1 MSRIKAY
8 KNPDRGPAWCAE
20 GEMGD
25 FSYYAGA
32 ETLEELRTLIAE
44 AAAESGVTPE
54 VILVSDLDADEAPI
68 ASIDLPAIV
77 SQ

>member
-8 KNPDRGPAWCAE
+8 QNPDRGPAWCAE
-20 GEMGD
+20 GEMGE

-32 ETLEELRTLIAE
+32 DTLEELVTLIAE
-44 AAAESGVTPE
+44 AAAESGASPE
-54 VILVSDLDADEAPI
+54 VILVSDPDTDEAPI
-68 ASIDLPAIV
+68 ASVDLPAIV

>member
-8 KNPDRGPAWCAE
+8 QNPDRGPAWCAE
-20 GEMGD
+20 GEMGE

-32 ETLEELRTLIAE
+32 DTLEELTSLIAE
-44 AAAESGVTPE
+44 AAAESGASPE
-54 VILVSDLDADEAPI
+54 VIVVSDPDADEAPI
-68 ASIDLPAIV
+68 ASIDLLAVV

>member
-8 KNPDRGPAWCAE
+8 ENPDRGPAWCAE

-32 ETLEELRTLIAE
+32 DTLEELSMLIAE
-44 AAAESGVTPE
+44 AAAESGVSPE
-54 VILVSDLDADEAPI
+54 VILVKDPDADEAPI
-68 ASIDLPAIV
+68 ASIDLPVIV
-77 SQ
+77 PQ

>member
-20 GEMGD
+20 GDMGEY
-25 FSYYAGA
+25 SYFAGA
-32 ETLEELRTLIAE
+32 ATLEELTVLITE
-44 AAAESGVTPE
+44 AAAESGISPE
-54 VILVSDLDADEAPI
+54 VILVNDPDSDEDPI
-68 ASIDLPAIV
+68 AEIDLPAIV

>member
-8 KNPDRGPAWCAE
+8 QNPDRGPAWCAE
-20 GEMGD
+20 GEIGD

-32 ETLEELRTLIAE
+32 DTLEELTTLIAE
-44 AAAESGVTPE
+44 AAAESGVSPE
-54 VILVSDLDADEAPI
+54 VIVVSDPDADEAPI
-68 ASIDLPAIV
+68 ASINLPAVV

>member
-32 ETLEELRTLIAE
+32 DTLEELTTLIAE
-44 AAAESGVTPE
+44 AAAESGDSPE
-54 VILVSDLDADEAPI
+54 VILVSDPDADEAPNAMI
-68 ASIDLPAIV
+68 ELPAIV

>member
-20 GEMGD
+20 GEMGE

-32 ETLEELRTLIAE
+32 DTLEELTTLIAE
-44 AAAESGVTPE
+44 AAAESGVSPE
-54 VILVSDLDADEAPI
+54 VIVVSDPDADGAPI

>member
-8 KNPDRGPAWCAE
+8 ENPDRGPAWCAE

-32 ETLEELRTLIAE
+32 DTLEELTTLIAE
-44 AAAESGVTPE
+44 AAAESGASPE
-54 VILVSDLDADEAPI
+54 VIVVSDPDADEAPI
-68 ASIDLPAIV
+68 VSIDLPAIV

>member
-8 KNPDRGPAWCAE
+8 ENPDRGPAWCAE

-32 ETLEELRTLIAE
+32 DTLEELSMLIAE
-44 AAAESGVTPE
+44 AAAESGDSPE
-54 VILVSDLDADEAPI
+54 VILVSDPDADEAPI
-68 ASIDLPAIV
+68 ASIDLPVIV
-77 SQ
+77 PQ